1 MSTDAVATL
10 GVAPDQ
16 RIPVAGYEFLGG
28 LTQSQS
34 GFREELLTWLAEHLV
49 GEWAAL
55 KGVGG
60 PADDEA
66 WYERVE
72 WEKELGKG
80 GWRGIGWPAAYG
92 GRNATYTEQ
101 LIFELE
107 YARSA
112 APYRPSLQGENLFG
126 PTMLQ
131 YGTEEQ
137 KLRFL
142 PPILRG
148 EEFWAQGFSEPDA
161 GSDLAG
167 VRTRAVLDGD
177 RWVLNGQKIWTTFGQ
192 YSQWIYVLCRT
203 DLDAESKHRSLSFL
217 LVPLD
222 QPGIEMRPIR
232 TLAGNADFNEVF
244 FTEATTAR
252 ELVLGDVNEGWA
264 VAMALLG
271 FERGTTMLTHQ
282 MSFEHEFVAVRELVR
297 SRARGRDPVLRQRLA
312 ELWSGL
318 QLIKLRNFAMVS
330 TLSEGG
336 SVGSAVSLGKL
347 AATTWHQQLGELEMD
362 LLGPE
367 ALILADGYPKLD
379 LPHRTFL
386 HSRAETIYGGSS
398 EIQKNIV
405 AERILGLPR

>member
-1 MSTDAVATL
+1 MTTLDASPDARVA
-10 GVAPDQ
+10 VP
-16 RIPVAGYEFLGG
+16 GYEFLGG
-28 LTQSQS
+28 LTSTQAV
-34 GFREELLTWLAEHLV
+34 FREELLSWLDEHLV
-49 GEWAAL
+49 GDFAAM

-60 PADDEA
+60 PADDTA

-72 WEKELGKG
+72 WEKELGRG
-80 GWRGIGWPAAYG
+80 GWRGIGWPSAYG

-107 YARSA
+107 YAKSA

-137 KLRFL
+137 KRRFL
-142 PPILRG
+142 PPILSG
-148 EEFWAQGFSEPDA
+148 DEFWAQGFSEPDA

-203 DLDAESKHRSLSFL
+203 DPEGAKHRSLSFL
-217 LVPLD
+217 LVPID
-222 QPGIEMRPIR
+222 QPGIDMRPIK

-244 FTEATTAR
+244 FTDAVTER

-271 FERGTTMLTHQ
+271 FERGTTMITHQ

-297 SRARGRDPVLRQRLA
+297 RKERDRDPIIRQRLA
-312 ELWSGL
+312 EMWSGL
-318 QLIKLRNFAMVS
+318 QLIKRRNFEMVS
-330 TLSEGG
+330 TLSRGG

-347 AATTWHQQLGELEMD
+347 AATTWHQRLGELEMD

-367 ALILADGYPKLD
+367 ALVLSDGYPNLG
-379 LPHRTFL
+379 PEHRTFL